1 MLIENKFHQQP
12 QLLIYLYTMDQ
23 LKIFE
28 EHIRNYYTAKD
39 ISFPKI
45 QEIVDYLREKFILYK
60 HFLDKQFEK
69 RLQGNE
75 FASRMAEMYFIESL
89 IKKNIQ
95 IEHKSNAGPDIWIKD
110 IKGWGEFVAATDSQ
124 EYLKTQEDT
133 ILSSHEEYLLTRLT
147 SVLNKKSTHNVSK
160 WINKKT
166 TESNEPI
173 ILFISSAWLKNPFLL
188 TPEGSINTYLR
199 AVFPISEAI
208 VFINPITKKAF
219 IDRKYKS
226 CIKKANEKM
235 IENDFF
241 LRKENKFISAIVF
254 SNQTIFHQF
263 FFPKSRFKSGD
274 DFVIVHNPMAKNPIP
289 TGLLPGCHEYKS
301 CLHNNKLFIKDI
313 YTKKYR
319 HIMRTIWRM
328 DEKVTGTELNRFKK
342 QNV

>member
-1 MLIENKFHQQP
+1 MSEMYLIES
-12 QLLIYLYTMDQ
+12 I
-23 LKIFE
+23 
-28 EHIRNYYTAKD
+28 
-39 ISFPKI
+39 
-45 QEIVDYLREKFILYK
+45 
-60 HFLDKQFEK
+60 
-69 RLQGNE
+69 
-75 FASRMAEMYFIESL
+75 
-89 IKKNIQ
+89 IKKDIQ

-133 ILSSHEEYLLTRLT
+133 INSSREEYLLSRLT

-160 WINKKT
+160 WISEKT

-173 ILFISSAWLKNPFLL
+173 ILFISSAWLKNPFPL

-241 LRKENKFISAIVF
+241 LRKENTYMLIWSFILYM
-254 SNQTIFHQF
+254 
-263 FFPKSRFKSGD
+263 K
-274 DFVIVHNPMAKNPIP
+274 
-289 TGLLPGCHEYKS
+289 
-301 CLHNNKLFIKDI
+301 
-313 YTKKYR
+313 
-319 HIMRTIWRM
+319 IMI
-328 DEKVTGTELNRFKK
+328 
-342 QNV
+342 